1 MRMLSMLLCLGA
13 ASCSPVPLQAAEF
26 DKATNTVRMSPEEVQ
41 VCNAGGG
48 CSIVSR
54 QWLLEKL
61 AEAARHGA
69 EAARAEKT
77 CRRET
82 DA

>member
-1 MRMLSMLLCLGA
+1 MRMLSMLLCLVA
-13 ASCSPVPLQAAEF
+13 ASCSHVPLHAAEF
-26 DKATNTVRMSPEEVQ
+26 DKDTNTVRLSAQEVNA
-41 VCNAGGG
+41 CNTQGG
-48 CSIVSR
+48 CSVVSR
-54 QWLLEKL
+54 QWMLEKL